1 MNANDELAA
10 RKAFLLTQ
18 SALYRA
24 QLRYEV
30 VAARTRMRRGSDWVA
45 RGFTIFVILR
55 KAFSIVSSLRK

>member
-10 RKAFLLTQ
+10 RKQLLLAQ

-24 QLRYEV
+24 QLKYAV
-30 VAARTRMRRGSDWVA
+30 VAQRARIVRGSGWVA
-45 RGFTIFVILR
+45 RGFTIFLILR